1 MAYFKISLAGDL
13 GSGKSTVGAIL
24 KDRFYADVISVG
36 KIQREMAEKLG
47 MNTTEFNVYQES
59 HPELDKQLDDMLASY
74 EGKEGSFIFDSRMAW
89 HFVPSAFSVYLKCD
103 PSEAAKRVFKAGRND
118 ETYSSGEDAL
128 KKLQERR
135 ESEIQRYK
143 MFYGVDITDMSNYS
157 LVIDTTGKDPSDV
170 AEEIVLA
177 WAKKSGINNK

>member
-1 MAYFKISLAGDL
+1 MAYFRISLAGDL

-24 KDRFYADVISVG
+24 KERFYADIISVG

-47 MNTTEFNVYQES
+47 MNTTQYNIYQES
-59 HPELDKQLDDMLASY
+59 HPELDKQLDDMLAAY
-74 EGKEGSFIFDSRMAW
+74 ENKEGSFIFDSRMAW

-103 PSEAAKRVFKAGRND
+103 PEEAAKRVVNAKRAD
-118 ETYSSGEDAL
+118 EPYSSDEEAF
-128 KKLQERR
+128 KTLQERR

-143 MFYGVDITDMSNYS
+143 KFYGVDIMDMSNYS
-157 LVIDTTGKDPSDV
+157 LVVDTTGKDPADV

-177 WAKKSGINNK
+177 WAETLGLNK

>member
-1 MAYFKISLAGDL
+1 MAYFRISLAGDL

-24 KDRFYADVISVG
+24 KDRFYADIISVG
-36 KIQREMAEKLG
+36 KIQREMAEQLG

-59 HPELDKQLDDMLASY
+59 HPELDKKLDDMLAAY

-89 HFVPSAFSVYLKCD
+89 HFVPSAFSVYLKCN
-103 PSEAAKRVFKAGRND
+103 PSEAAERVLNAKRND
-118 ETYSSGEDAL
+118 EMYSSGEDAL

-143 MFYGVDITDMSNYS
+143 KFYGVDITDMSNYS
-157 LVIDTTGKDPSDV
+157 LVIDTTGKAPEDV

-177 WAKKSGINNK
+177 WAEASGIKNR